1 MISVPRIAIVVVAV
15 LIAVLG
21 TLGFRDYVR
30 SPYTGIQ
37 DHNLVIR
44 AIEAESPNR
53 DAGLSPG
60 DRIVAVNGTVPRNRN
75 HYASLVAAD
84 RTLKPL
90 VFMISRGDSTFRV
103 SVRCVRPPALNVSGQ
118 LSLLVAGFTFILVGL
133 VVIMKRPDIL
143 GTLFTVNCVIFSFLI
158 SERPVTAVPL
168 FHILGELAYDFLFI
182 FLPALFLHFFLL
194 FPGREIEHGTRRARL
209 LRFLYVPPVILSLST
224 FVLALWQY
232 SVGAA
237 AGLGEAI
244 DVLNAL
250 TVLYWGVYIV
260 ASLAVFIRTYI
271 VSEKVQRVKF
281 GIVIVGVVV
290 GIVPITVLMLLK
302 QFQPTGAVPM
312 RYMWAFSLSFMSISS
327 AYAILK
333 RDAFDLGIVVQ
344 KSLVYGIL
352 LVFGVGVYYAFVA
365 LLGGSLLQS
374 SGVSASLATGA
385 AIIVAVLAIVPVR
398 RGIQAV
404 VDRAFYRT
412 RKVFKD
418 DVISF
423 SRQIQYLLSLDEVCA
438 FVTREMLSILHAE
451 HVHLFLR
458 EDEGNFSLK
467 ESAPPGA
474 RMPLTSFPPGTGLIA
489 LMREERL
496 PVMLEYFDRLWIN
509 HNLDRISR
517 EAISI
522 SRASVAVPLLE
533 QNELL
538 GFVLVGRKS
547 SGKPYTRSDAE
558 VLELLGGRS
567 AGALIN
573 MRLCRASIE
582 RERFD
587 EELHLA
593 SDIQARLLPES
604 PPLLDGAVLVA
615 GIRTSR
621 EVGGDFYDFV
631 ELGPRTVGIA
641 VADVSGKGIPGAL
654 LMTTLQASFRAESP
668 KSKSPAAVVTA
679 LNQSLYDRS
688 DTGKFATLFYAIYDD
703 SSGIVT
709 YSNAGSNP
717 PFILSADGKVNRLQ
731 RGGLIIG
738 IERGSSYSE
747 GIVKLKP
754 GDLLVIYTD
763 GFIDQEGPDEEPF
776 GEKRLL
782 EFFRHNLHLSA
793 DSLIERLFA
802 TSIAFGQNNVKDD
815 MTIVLLRRNPA

>member
-1 MISVPRIAIVVVAV
+1 MIRVPRIAIVVGAV

-21 TLGFRDYVR
+21 TLGFRDFVR

-44 AIEAESPNR
+44 AIEAQSPSN
-53 DAGLSPG
+53 DARLLPG
-60 DRIVAVNGTVPRNRN
+60 DRIVAVNGIAPRNRN
-75 HYASLVAAD
+75 HYASLLAAD
-84 RTLKPL
+84 RTTKPL
-90 VFMISRGDSTFRV
+90 VFTISRGDSTFRV
-103 SVRCVRPPALNVSGQ
+103 SVRCAWQPAPHVSGQ
-118 LSLLVAGFTFILVGL
+118 LSLLVAGFTFIFVGL

-143 GTLFTVNCVIFSFLI
+143 GTLFTVNWVIFSFLI
-158 SERPVTAVPL
+158 TERPVTAVPL
-168 FHILGELAYDFLFI
+168 FYILGELVYDFLFI

-194 FPGREIEHGTRRARL
+194 FPGREIERGTRRSRL
-209 LRFLYVPPVILSLST
+209 LAFLYVPPVILFLCT

-232 SVGAA
+232 SAGAA
-237 AGLGEAI
+237 AGLGETI

-260 ASLAVFIRTYI
+260 ASLAAFIRTYF

-281 GIVIVGVVV
+281 VIVIVGVAI

-302 QFQPTGAVPM
+302 QFQPTGVVPM
-312 RYMWAFSLSFMSISS
+312 RYLWVFCPTFMCMSS

-333 RDAFDLGIVVQ
+333 HDAFDLGTAVQ

-352 LVFGVGVYYAFVA
+352 LVFAVGVYYAFVT
-365 LLGGSLLQS
+365 LLWGPLLQS
-374 SGVSASLATGA
+374 FGVSASLATGA
-385 AIIVAVLAIVPVR
+385 AIIVAGLAIVPAR
-398 RGIQAV
+398 KGIQAV
-404 VDRAFYRT
+404 VDRAFYRS

-418 DVISF
+418 EVISF
-423 SRQIQYLLSLDEVCA
+423 SRQIQYLLSLEEVSA
-438 FVTREMLSILHAE
+438 FVTREILSMFHAE

-458 EDEGNFSLK
+458 EGEENFSLK
-467 ESAPPGA
+467 ESAPREA

-496 PVMLEYFDRLWIN
+496 PLMLEYFDRLWIN

-533 QNELL
+533 QNELF

-558 VLELLGGRS
+558 ILELLGGRC
-567 AGALIN
+567 AGALMNI
-573 MRLCRASIE
+573 RLCRASIE
-582 RERFD
+582 KERLD
-587 EELHLA
+587 EELRLA

-604 PPLLDGAVLVA
+604 PPLLHGAVLVG

-631 ELGPRTVGIA
+631 ELEPGMVGIA
-641 VADVSGKGIPGAL
+641 IADVSGKGIPGAL
-654 LMTTLQASFRAESP
+654 LMTTLQASFRAESL
-668 KSKSPAAVVTA
+668 KSRSPSAVVTA
-679 LNQSLYDRS
+679 LNKSLYDRS

-703 SSGIVT
+703 ASGIVT
-709 YSNAGSNP
+709 YSNGGSYP
-717 PFILSADGKVNRLQ
+717 PFILSPDGRVNRLQ
-731 RGGLIIG
+731 RGGVIIG
-738 IERGSSYSE
+738 IERDSSYSE
-747 GIVKLKP
+747 GIVKLKS

-776 GEKRLL
+776 GEKKLL
-782 EFFRHNLHLSA
+782 EFFRHNLHLSVN
-793 DSLIERLFA
+793 SLIERLFA

-815 MTIVLLRRNPA
+815 MTIVLLRRNLS